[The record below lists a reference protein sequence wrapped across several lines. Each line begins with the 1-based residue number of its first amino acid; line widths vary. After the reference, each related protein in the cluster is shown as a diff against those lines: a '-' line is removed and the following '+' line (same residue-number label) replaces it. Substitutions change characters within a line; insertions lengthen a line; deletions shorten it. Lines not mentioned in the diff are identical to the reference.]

1 MAVLEEKDSDA
12 ERFKNGRFVWIFRL
26 FLRSSQKDLSCA
38 ALWKNKIK
46 QEESPPLSTAPE
58 RHRRRGSCPIGV
70 QQYFSAISI
79 TIMSAIA
86 LAIIGKSNTPL
97 YIQEFRASNRDNKDH
112 AVTEE
117 ELFGLP
123 ARTEQQQQAQQQQ
136 QQQSPPK
143 CSLRQQFVL
152 HAALDRF
159 EQLAGPHP
167 GCGWRKAG
175 VTGTE
180 AMWVGLLLP
189 DQDMRVYGYQ
199 TTTQIKFLLTVEDD
213 AGIGDQRTV
222 DETIKRLC
230 IKLHRLYVEYTLNP
244 FSPISGPI
252 ESARFTQKVNDC
264 VTAYNRALH

>member
-1 MAVLEEKDSDA
+1 
-12 ERFKNGRFVWIFRL
+12 
-26 FLRSSQKDLSCA
+26 
-38 ALWKNKIK
+38 
-46 QEESPPLSTAPE
+46 
-58 RHRRRGSCPIGV
+58 
-70 QQYFSAISI
+70 
-79 TIMSAIA
+79 MSAIA
-86 LAIIGKSNTPL
+86 LAIIGKNNVPL
-97 YIQEFRASNRDNKDH
+97 YIQEFHSASHERD
-112 AVTEE
+112 ASITEE

-123 ARTEQQQQAQQQQ
+123 VHKEPAHSTQVSSSSSS
-136 QQQSPPK
+136 SPPPFACPK

-167 GCGWRKAG
+167 GCGWRQPG
-175 VTGTE
+175 VSGND

-189 DQDMRVYGYQ
+189 DQDLRVYGYQ

-213 AGIGDQRTV
+213 AGIGDQKTV

-244 FSPISGPI
+244 FSPISRPL

>member
-1 MAVLEEKDSDA
+1 
-12 ERFKNGRFVWIFRL
+12 
-26 FLRSSQKDLSCA
+26 
-38 ALWKNKIK
+38 
-46 QEESPPLSTAPE
+46 
-58 RHRRRGSCPIGV
+58 
-70 QQYFSAISI
+70 
-79 TIMSAIA
+79 MSAIA
-86 LAIIGKSNTPL
+86 LAILGKNNLPL
-97 YIQEFRASNRDNKDH
+97 YIQEFHASNREKDA

-123 ARTEQQQQAQQQQ
+123 ARKEQQQ
-136 QQQSPPK
+136 QQQSTAAAASALPPK
-143 CSLRQQFVL
+143 CSLRLQFVL

-167 GCGWRKAG
+167 GCGWRLPG
-175 VTGTE
+175 VTGNE
-180 AMWVGLLLP
+180 AMFVGLLLP

-244 FSPISGPI
+244 FSPEMGPI
-252 ESARFTQKVNDC
+252 ESTRFTQKVSDC
-264 VTAYNRALH
+264 VHAYNRALH

>member
-1 MAVLEEKDSDA
+1 
-12 ERFKNGRFVWIFRL
+12 
-26 FLRSSQKDLSCA
+26 
-38 ALWKNKIK
+38 
-46 QEESPPLSTAPE
+46 
-58 RHRRRGSCPIGV
+58 
-70 QQYFSAISI
+70 
-79 TIMSAIA
+79 MSAIA
-86 LAIIGKSNTPL
+86 LAIVGKNNLPL
-97 YIQEFRASNRDNKDH
+97 YIQEFHAANRERD
-112 AVTEE
+112 ACIAEE
-117 ELFGLP
+117 ELFFGLP
-123 ARTEQQQQAQQQQ
+123 AHKEIPPSTPAA
-136 QQQSPPK
+136 SSFTSPK

-167 GCGWRKAG
+167 GCGWRQPGASG
-175 VTGTE
+175 ND

-189 DQDMRVYGYQ
+189 DQDVRVYGYQ
-199 TTTQIKFLLTVEDD
+199 TTTQVKFLLTVEDD

-252 ESARFTQKVNDC
+252 ASARFTQKVNDC

>member
-1 MAVLEEKDSDA
+1 M
-12 ERFKNGRFVWIFRL
+12 
-26 FLRSSQKDLSCA
+26 
-38 ALWKNKIK
+38 
-46 QEESPPLSTAPE
+46 
-58 RHRRRGSCPIGV
+58 
-70 QQYFSAISI
+70 
-79 TIMSAIA
+79 
-86 LAIIGKSNTPL
+86 PL
-97 YIQEFRASNRDNKDH
+97 YIQEFYAASHERDA

-123 ARTEQQQQAQQQQ
+123 VHRDPLPVTSSAS
-136 QQQSPPK
+136 SPPSSKSSPK

-167 GCGWRKAG
+167 GCGWRQPG
-175 VTGTE
+175 VSGND

-213 AGIGDQRTV
+213 ASIGDQRTV

-244 FSPISGPI
+244 FSPISGPL